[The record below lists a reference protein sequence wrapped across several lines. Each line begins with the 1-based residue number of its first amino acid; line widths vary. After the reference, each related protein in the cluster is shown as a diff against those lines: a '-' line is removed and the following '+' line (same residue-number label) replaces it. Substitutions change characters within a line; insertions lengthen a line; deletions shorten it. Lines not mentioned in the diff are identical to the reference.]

1 VLDLKF
7 IRENPDQV
15 ARGLQAKGVSVDL
28 QTLLDLDLQK
38 RTLQKQSEELKA
50 KRNSAS
56 EEIAHLKKQGKPA
69 EAIIA
74 EMKMAA
80 QKIADFDAK
89 VGEISEKIDKI
100 ALCIPNLP
108 MAEVPV
114 CKGAEG
120 NKIVRTWGE
129 PRKLGFKA
137 KDHLELASKLGLFSM
152 EKGSKITGA
161 GFPVYFGAGA
171 KLERALISFML
182 DLHVKKHGYT
192 EVWAPAIVNRASM
205 RGTGQIPKMEEDM
218 YALAAGE
225 NEEKGAYFLIPT
237 AEVPITNLMRDE
249 TIEEKD
255 LPVKYTGYTPC
266 FRKEA
271 GSYGKDTR
279 GLSRVHQFD
288 KVEMVKFV
296 KPEGSAEELES
307 LVRDA
312 EDVLQALELP
322 YRVVLL
328 GSGDMSFA
336 AAKCYDLEA
345 WASATQKWF
354 EVSSCSIFTDFQA
367 RRMNIRYRN
376 AATKKLEFVH
386 TLNGSGLALARIV
399 LCLLENF
406 QDANGQIVFPK
417 ALQLY
422 LA

>member
-1 VLDLKF
+1 MLDLKF
-7 IRENPDQV
+7 IRENPDRV
-15 ARGLQAKGVSVDL
+15 AQGLAAKGVSVDI
-28 QTLLDLDLQK
+28 QTLLDLDLEK
-38 RTLQKQSEELKA
+38 RTLQKKSEELKA
-50 KRNSAS
+50 RRNSVS
-56 EEIAHLKKQGKPA
+56 DEIARLKKQGQSA
-69 EAIIA
+69 DEIIV
-74 EMKMAA
+74 EMKGAS
-80 QKIADFDAK
+80 QKIADFDSK

-100 ALCIPNLP
+100 ALSIPNLP
-108 MAEVPV
+108 MDDVPV
-114 CKGAEG
+114 CKGAQG
-120 NKIVRTWGE
+120 NKVVREWGQ
-129 PRKLGFKA
+129 PRELSFKA
-137 KDHLELASKLGLFSM
+137 KDHLDLASGLGLFSM
-152 EKGSKITGA
+152 EKGSKITGG
-161 GFPVYFGAGA
+161 GFPVYFGMGA
-171 KLERALISFML
+171 RLERALISFMI

-225 NEEKGAYFLIPT
+225 GEEKGAYFLIPT

-296 KPEGSAEELES
+296 KPEGSLQELES
-307 LVRDA
+307 LVNDA
-312 EDVLQALELP
+312 EEVLQALELP

-336 AAKCYDLEA
+336 AAKCYDLEV
-345 WASATQKWF
+345 WAPAAKKWF

-406 QDANGQIVFPK
+406 QTPDGKIVFPK
-417 ALQLY
+417 ALQPY
-422 LA
+422 LD

>member
-1 VLDLKF
+1 MK
-7 IRENPDQV
+7 E
-15 ARGLQAKGVSVDL
+15 
-28 QTLLDLDLQK
+28 
-38 RTLQKQSEELKA
+38 
-50 KRNSAS
+50 AS
-56 EEIAHLKKQGKPA
+56 
-69 EAIIA
+69 
-74 EMKMAA
+74 
-80 QKIADFDAK
+80 QKIASFDAI

-100 ALCIPNLP
+100 ALSIPNMP
-108 MAEVPV
+108 NYDVPV
-114 CKGAEG
+114 ARGAAG
-120 NKIVRTWGE
+120 NKEVRSWGE
-129 PRKLGFKA
+129 PRKFAHKI
-137 KDHLELASKLGLFSM
+137 KDHLELASGLGLFSM

-161 GFPVYFGAGA
+161 GFPVYFGEGA
-171 KLERALISFML
+171 KLERALISFMI

-225 NEEKGAYFLIPT
+225 GEEKGAYFLIPT

-255 LPVKYTGYTPC
+255 LPIKYTGYTPC

-288 KVEMVKFV
+288 KIEMVKFV
-296 KPEGSAEELES
+296 KPEGSEQELEA
-307 LVRDA
+307 LVKDA

-322 YRVVLL
+322 YRVLLL

-336 AAKCYDLEA
+336 AAKCYDLEV
-345 WASATQKWF
+345 WAPATQKWF
-354 EVSSCSIFTDFQA
+354 EVSSCSLFTDFQA

-376 AATKKLEFVH
+376 ATTKKLEFVH
-386 TLNGSGLALARIV
+386 TLNGSGVALARIV

-406 QDANGQIVFPK
+406 QDTEGKIVFPK
-417 ALQLY
+417 ALQPY

>member
-1 VLDLKF
+1 MLDLKY
-7 IRENPDQV
+7 IRENPEKV
-15 ARGLQAKGVSVDL
+15 ASGLEAKGVSVDI
-28 QTLLDLDLQK
+28 QTLLDLDLEK
-38 RTLQKQSEELKA
+38 RTLLKQSEELKA

-56 EEIAHLKKQGKPA
+56 DNIASLKKQGLPA

-74 EMKMAA
+74 EMKEAS
-80 QKIADFDAK
+80 QKIASFDAI

-100 ALCIPNLP
+100 ALSIPNMP
-108 MAEVPV
+108 NYDVPV
-114 CKGAEG
+114 ARGAAG
-120 NKIVRTWGE
+120 NKEVRSWGE
-129 PRKLGFKA
+129 PRKFAHKI
-137 KDHLELASKLGLFSM
+137 KDHLELASGLGLFSM

-161 GFPVYFGAGA
+161 GFPVYFGEGA
-171 KLERALISFML
+171 KLERALISFMI

-225 NEEKGAYFLIPT
+225 GEEKGAYFLIPT

-255 LPVKYTGYTPC
+255 LPIKYTGYTPC

-288 KVEMVKFV
+288 KIEMVKFV
-296 KPEGSAEELES
+296 KPEGSEQELEA
-307 LVRDA
+307 LVKDA

-322 YRVVLL
+322 YRVLLL

-336 AAKCYDLEA
+336 AAKCYDLEV
-345 WASATQKWF
+345 WAPATQKWF
-354 EVSSCSIFTDFQA
+354 EVSSCSLFTDFQA

-376 AATKKLEFVH
+376 ATTKKLEFVH
-386 TLNGSGLALARIV
+386 TLNGSGVALARIV

-406 QDANGQIVFPK
+406 QDTEGKIVFPK
-417 ALQLY
+417 ALQPY